1 MKSIS
6 DSVEKL
12 GLDSEEEAIRELS
25 ESEVKSAYR
34 DIVKE
39 VHPDQGGSSEEFK
52 EVKEAYDILL
62 DFVDSTG
69 QSSYTNSSSQNTQTS
84 NHRADPSKS
93 SSTTSYTYQ
102 RRTKNQYKKDS
113 YTSSQDSTQSKTNET
128 TEDTSTDTVEES
140 PENVYDEYYN
150 GSFITTLL
158 NKISYFTGSLN
169 LILFFTLGILLST
182 GYIYF
187 EEYIVYNIPYMGQI
201 TIEMLAM
208 ALTLSPLLIALDMRY
223 NKLNSIK
230 LFDELP
236 VNVVKDI
243 SGIDSVISY
252 SIWTKILLYI
262 TTFGGTTFVLAEY
275 THLLLSEIVVIQT
288 IIILLYVVLRKQALT
303 PSQVR
308 IRREANK

>member
-1 MKSIS
+1 MKSIVE
-6 DSVEKL
+6 SVELL
-12 GLDSEEEAIRELS
+12 GLDSDEEKIRELS

-62 DFVDSTG
+62 DFVDSAG
-69 QSSYTNSSSQNTQTS
+69 QSSYTKSSSQNTQTS
-84 NHRADPSKS
+84 SHRADPSKS

-102 RRTKNQYKKDS
+102 RRTKNQYKKES
-113 YTSSQDSTQSKTNET
+113 YKSSQDSTQSDTTTTNST
-128 TEDTSTDTVEES
+128 TDTVEDS

-150 GSFITTLL
+150 GSVVTTLL
-158 NKISYFTGSLN
+158 NKVSYFTGSLN
-169 LILFFTLGILLST
+169 LILFFTLGILFSI

-201 TIEMLAM
+201 TIEMLVI
-208 ALTLSPLLIALDMRY
+208 ALTISPLLIALDMRY

-230 LFDELP
+230 LLDELP
-236 VNVVKDI
+236 VNVVKEI

-252 SIWTKILLYI
+252 SIWTKFLLYI

-275 THLLLSEIVVIQT
+275 TQLLLSETVVIQA
-288 IIILLYVVLRKQALT
+288 IIIFLYIVLRKQALT

-308 IRREANK
+308 VRREANK